1 MAFVNNWLV
10 SGLPFGGKKR
20 EITKEEE
27 IKLRIRIDEEVEDL
41 KRLGASDEIINDFL
55 ARCEKIFNKKQYEGI
70 FYN

>member
-10 SGLPFGGKKR
+10 SGFPNSKKTVDGKKR

-41 KRLGASDEIINDFL
+41 KRLGASDEVINEFL
-55 ARCEKIFNKKQYEGI
+55 QRCEKIFNKK
-70 FYN
+70 

>member
-10 SGLPFGGKKR
+10 SGFPFVKKNDGKKR

-41 KRLGASDEIINDFL
+41 KRLGASDEVINEFL
-55 ARCEKIFNKKQYEGI
+55 QRCEKIFNKKK
-70 FYN
+70 

>member
-10 SGLPFGGKKR
+10 SGFPFGGKKREKR

-41 KRLGASDEIINDFL
+41 KRLGASDEVINEFL
-55 ARCEKIFNKKQYEGI
+55 QRCEKIFNKKK
-70 FYN
+70 

>member
-10 SGLPFGGKKR
+10 SGFPFGRAGKKR

-41 KRLGASDEIINDFL
+41 KRLGASDEVINEFL
-55 ARCEKIFNKKQYEGI
+55 QRCEKIFNKKK
-70 FYN
+70 

>member
-1 MAFVNNWLV
+1 MAFVNNQLV

-41 KRLGASDEIINDFL
+41 KRLGSSDEVINEFL
-55 ARCEKIFNKKQYEGI
+55 QRCEKIFNKKK
-70 FYN
+70 

>member
-1 MAFVNNWLV
+1 MAFVNNQLV

-41 KRLGASDEIINDFL
+41 KRNEII
-55 ARCEKIFNKKQYEGI
+55 KIVQSVKKE
-70 FYN
+70 